1 MSKDGA
7 AQRSESLVWLDS
19 SQVRGCDA
27 CVTVCQP
34 RPTVRIASSATE
46 PEGADWQVL
55 RQVSVLRE
63 WARLTTVGLRNT
75 ITVEHSM

>member
-1 MSKDGA
+1 MV
-7 AQRSESLVWLDS
+7 QRNALK
-19 SQVRGCDA
+19 VRGCDA